1 MKTPLQLIYQRFAQL
16 LSYPSPELYEAL
28 ADCQQQLTPAYPEA
42 ATGINQFQEA
52 TAPLSL
58 ERLEEIYT
66 STFDVNPVCF
76 PYPGFH
82 LFGENF
88 NRADFLVKLK
98 QKYEEHGFTA
108 PENELAD
115 HLPVMLEFL
124 SIIDPDAVLTREL
137 IEDCLLPAL
146 KKMSEGFTADSP
158 YGAVVRSLLNVLQ
171 NSHQPA
177 PATVI

>member
-16 LSYPSPELYEAL
+16 LSYPAPDLFEAL
-28 ADCQQQLTPAYPEA
+28 EDCQDQLNPAYPEA
-42 ATGINQFQEA
+42 ATGIKQFQEA

-124 SIIDPDAVLTREL
+124 SILDAQAVLAREL
-137 IEDCLLPAL
+137 IEDCLLPGL
-146 KKMSEGFTADSP
+146 EKMSEGFTDHSP
-158 YGAVVRSLLNVLQ
+158 YAAVVRSLLNVLQ
-171 NSHQPA
+171 NSHQPV